1 MTSYLTWKYISI
13 LTEEKQMCHEV
24 YSFGFFWGGG
34 GGGGKI
40 MYSVVAFGDFGKVY
54 TLYLISYIVSYFY
67 MCKNL
72 TKTMNIY

>member
-1 MTSYLTWKYISI
+1 MRCI
-13 LTEEKQMCHEV
+13 LL
-24 YSFGFFWGGG
+24 GFFFVLLRGWVRGGGG
-34 GGGGKI
+34 GGGGKT

>member
-1 MTSYLTWKYISI
+1 
-13 LTEEKQMCHEV
+13 MCHEV

-54 TLYLISYIVSYFY
+54 TLYLISYIVYYFL
-67 MCKNL
+67 CAKIL
-72 TKTMNIY
+72 L

>member
-1 MTSYLTWKYISI
+1 
-13 LTEEKQMCHEV
+13 MCHEV
-24 YSFGFFWGGG
+24 YSFGFFFCSFEGVGAVGGGG
-34 GGGGKI
+34 GGGGKT

>member
-1 MTSYLTWKYISI
+1 
-13 LTEEKQMCHEV
+13 MCHEV
-24 YSFGFFWGGG
+24 YSFGFIFVLLRGWVRGGGG
-34 GGGGKI
+34 GGGGKT

>member
-1 MTSYLTWKYISI
+1 
-13 LTEEKQMCHEV
+13 MCHEV
-24 YSFGFFWGGG
+24 YSFGVFFFVLLRGWVRGGGG
-34 GGGGKI
+34 GGGGKT

>member
-1 MTSYLTWKYISI
+1 
-13 LTEEKQMCHEV
+13 MCHEV
-24 YSFGFFWGGG
+24 YSFGVFWGGG
-34 GGGGKI
+34 GKT